1 MAPACYFKLP
11 YWNIQLGLVGLLARH
26 LLVQSTFLQVHRQ
39 YFFFLNDQPAHFS
52 LIINQCSC
60 LWATP
65 ETEREREREKEDGLQ
80 LRALVSY
87 FMSGVDERRQTLRFI
102 LDLILPRSRGEFGLI
117 DGLLRARK
125 KGVKRAWQRE
135 GGEGKMSGRWPV
147 SAAGN
152 RYCGSQFMICLH
164 NQHYELF
171 SESCVIKRSRD
182 SKSCSPLTAEIKSK
196 TCYLL
201 KNLTQCVLSPLFLCA
216 FACVRI
222 CSCARALLGNK
233 STDSKLELDWKL

>member
-1 MAPACYFKLP
+1 MAPSCYFKLP

-26 LLVQSTFLQVHRQ
+26 LLVQSTFLQVHPQ

-52 LIINQCSC
+52 LIISQCSC
-60 LWATP
+60 LWATL
-65 ETEREREREKEDGLQ
+65 EREREKEREDGLQ

-135 GGEGKMSGRWPV
+135 REEGKMSGRWPV

-152 RYCGSQFMICLH
+152 RYCSSQFMICLH

-182 SKSCSPLTAEIKSK
+182 SKSCSPLTVEIKSK
-196 TCYLL
+196 TCYSL
-201 KNLTQCVLSPLFLCA
+201 KNLKQCVLSV
-216 FACVRI
+216 CVRI
-222 CSCARALLGNK
+222 CACTRAFVGSK
-233 STDSKLELDWKL
+233 PTDSKVELDWKL